1 MFEYIYTTVGK
12 GRKGAFFLGALDV
25 IGLLALLAV
34 VLILVVC
41 ISRSLV
47 VLKSKKGSYSMGT
60 AVRVISTCVS
70 WMLCLFGLVSFV
82 FGMNALVL
90 RWSRLFVKIGF
101 VGLAVLLVSVVF
113 LVVLYKL
120 PKGEKYISELYLIDN
135 KTAYLPEDK
144 VCAIP
149 FVKDGRL
156 LYVYDAF

>member
-1 MFEYIYTTVGK
+1 
-12 GRKGAFFLGALDV
+12 
-25 IGLLALLAV
+25 
-34 VLILVVC
+34 
-41 ISRSLV
+41 
-47 VLKSKKGSYSMGT
+47 
-60 AVRVISTCVS
+60 
-70 WMLCLFGLVSFV
+70 MLCLFGLVSFV

-120 PKGEKYISELYLIDN
+120 PKGEKYISELYRIDN

-149 FVKDGRL
+149 LVKDGRL
-156 LYVYDAF
+156 LYVYDAL